1 MRISAWSSDVCS
13 SDLRRPRRS
22 GLRLASGTIVIV
34 AGLYLGGL
42 FLLAW
47 FTDHRAAQGSRRFI
61 GSSISYTLSL
71 AIYCTSWTF
80 FGAVGSAARSGLEY
94 LTIYIGPTLAL
105 MAWWYLLRKLIRIR
119 KAQRITPIADF
130 VSARYGK
137 SASLSA
143 LI

>member
-22 GLRLASGTIVIV
+22 GLMLASGTIDIV

-61 GSSISYTLSL
+61 GSSLSYTLSL

-80 FGAVGSAARSGLEY
+80 FGRSDERRVGKECVRTCRSRWSPY
-94 LTIYIGPTLAL
+94 N
-105 MAWWYLLRKLIRIR
+105 
-119 KAQRITPIADF
+119 
-130 VSARYGK
+130 
-137 SASLSA
+137 
-143 LI
+143 